1 MKKWIAII
9 VASIAVILV
18 CIGVIFTRQRKQ
30 SVALNKETTAM
41 RAKNTS
47 DLVTDVGDDL
57 TNGDLKAT
65 KSSNTNYQLGNKF
78 GSVNVVVE
86 DNDVKVTGDGDFTAS
101 KADLKEKCGA
111 YVSQI

>member
-57 TNGDLKAT
+57 TAWSRKQATKKLEPHLLIFLKAII
-65 KSSNTNYQLGNKF
+65 KK
-78 GSVNVVVE
+78 
-86 DNDVKVTGDGDFTAS
+86 
-101 KADLKEKCGA
+101 
-111 YVSQI
+111 